1 MATMTEAL
9 AKIWARR
16 IYAGT
21 RTIEEVEERY
31 GSEGADMVREAYQRM
46 YGEEI

>member
-1 MATMTEAL
+1 MNESL

-16 IYAGT
+16 IHAGAH
-21 RTIEEVEERY
+21 TIEEVIERY
-31 GSEGADMVREAYQRM
+31 GEEGADNVRAAYYSL

>member
-1 MATMTEAL
+1 MSNAL

-16 IYAGT
+16 IHAGAH
-21 RTIEEVEERY
+21 TIDEVEKQY
-31 GSEGADMVREAYQRM
+31 QDVVRAAYYDL

>member
-1 MATMTEAL
+1 MTQAL

-21 RTIEEVEERY
+21 RTIEEVESRY
-31 GSEGADMVREAYQRM
+31 GADGVNMVKDAYYSL